1 MPSPLVELNAL
12 LDNFVPLTKKV
23 HEAKIEAQQKEAD
36 CLEKILLRV
45 FLVMPHL
52 HENGEVGQYALID
65 RGDEIPIGKDGG
77 YRISNTLTLL
87 EDGPRL
93 VRSFT
98 VEHWG
103 VESPFFEINDRHDIS
118 CLDAI
123 KTYGFE
129 GIISGL
135 VEMLKCQ
142 ITMDSEYKELQSRI
156 KQADSLVEVMQ
167 EKFVIE
173 CRQDENKAEEVIS

>member
-1 MPSPLVELNAL
+1 MTPSLAELNAL
-12 LDNFVPLTKKV
+12 LDNYIHLTKKV
-23 HEAKIEAQQKEAD
+23 STAKTVALQKEAD
-36 CLEKILLRV
+36 ALEKILLRI
-45 FLVMPHL
+45 FLVIPYL
-52 HENGEVGQYALID
+52 HENGEVGQYPLIN
-65 RGDEIPIGKDGG
+65 RGDEIPIGEDGG

-87 EDGPRL
+87 EDGPHL
-93 VRSFT
+93 IRSFT

-103 VESPFFEINDRHDIS
+103 TETPFFEINDRHDIS

-129 GIISGL
+129 GIIGGL

-156 KQADSLVEVMQ
+156 ERADSLMGIMQ
-167 EKFVIE
+167 KKFEIE
-173 CRQDENKAEEVIS
+173 CRQSEAVEVIS